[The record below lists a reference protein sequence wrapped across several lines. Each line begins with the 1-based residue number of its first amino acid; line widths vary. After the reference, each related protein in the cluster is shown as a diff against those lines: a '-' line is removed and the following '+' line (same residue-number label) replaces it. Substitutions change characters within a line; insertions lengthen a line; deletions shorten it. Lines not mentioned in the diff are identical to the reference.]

1 MELEKSKEN
10 NIRRTRE
17 TIIWINIKE
26 NIFFS
31 QDLKNQEVDSK
42 VRDRKENG
50 AKSTNI
56 LIIMYLKE

>member
-26 NIFFS
+26 HIFFN

-56 LIIMYLKE
+56 LIRMYLKE